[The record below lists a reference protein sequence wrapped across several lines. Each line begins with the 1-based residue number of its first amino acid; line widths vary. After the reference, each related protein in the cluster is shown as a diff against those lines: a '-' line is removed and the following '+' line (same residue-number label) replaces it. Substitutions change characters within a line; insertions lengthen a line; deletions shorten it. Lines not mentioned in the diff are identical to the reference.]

1 MVTVRTCQELADA
14 VRRDEV
20 MLHLEGEAKYF
31 YEKNV
36 GDTIGGGVVGA
47 VPGLLLGGPVG
58 AVLGGVIGA
67 AVSGSVN
74 SQNGSDREIAR
85 FLMRYYRKT
94 STGLTFIELT
104 HR

>member
-1 MVTVRTCQELADA
+1 MVTVRSYSELAAA

-31 YEKNV
+31 YEKYV
-36 GDTIGGGVVGA
+36 GDTLGGGLVGA

-58 AVLGGVIGA
+58 AVLGGVLGA
-67 AVSGSVN
+67 AVSGNVN
-74 SQNGSDREIAR
+74 TDYSEREIAR
-85 FLMRYYRKT
+85 FLLRYYRKT
-94 STGLTFIELT
+94 STGITFVELT